1 MWRDKLHSLGRLL
14 SLALLVGIIGI
25 LVLAFI
31 KYRNKRQEIPPI
43 ERGPSRLGDQI
54 LAITEGYEYVSSVNG
69 KPKFKVVAAKDIS
82 YVSGRHELEKLEVT
96 GFDEAGKENGRIKSD
111 TGDYQQDKDQVNFNG
126 HVVATNADGLEVTT
140 EVLKYDLK
148 SQVAASEVAVNFKRA
163 ELSGASV
170 GATLHV
176 KEKKLALLKNAHII
190 IASKDP
196 KGAPLDLKGDRADYL
211 QFDGIVKFTGN
222 AQITQGEQF
231 GKADLITG
239 IYIKNTDK
247 IERVEARGNSYL
259 KSQEKGKQQEIAAK
273 DMDFFFDDQQRLL
286 KAIANGKAVAR
297 SLEKDAPREITAER
311 LEANYKPQDKVSEL
325 TSVVTNGR
333 TVMKIT
339 PAEKTEKNA
348 ERLIEADGANVTY
361 HPGGKYLA
369 KAEANGNAV
378 LTVTPLVSTSK
389 AEVKKLR
396 APKFTADFFDTGND
410 LKTFLAE
417 TNAVAEFTPMQP
429 DKKRVKRTLT
439 GNKLTALLEAGT
451 QEVTEIMVDG
461 NAKLDEGER
470 HATAAKANYLASS
483 RTILMRGKPQLWDNV
498 ARTDAQE
505 IDANIDTGESL
516 ARTRVRT
523 TYYSKETTNGAAPF
537 KKSKAPVFVSSD
549 RATFR
554 HRENAAKYEGN
565 ARAWQDDNFVRGDV
579 LELDNGERTMIATGN
594 AQSALYNFEREVE
607 KGKKEIVPVFGA
619 ADQIHY
625 FDNDKLVRYT
635 SKVKMRQGTDQIDA
649 ATADVTLDEEYK
661 MTRFVAQRE
670 VVLTQ
675 PMRVGK
681 GNQLEYTAATDEA
694 ILTGNLATIED
705 RENDT
710 TSKGAKLTL
719 HLRDA
724 RITASDEGGT
734 KRVKTT
740 HRIKKRG

>member
-211 QFDGIVKFTGN
+211 QLDGIVKFTGN

-378 LTVTPLVSTSK
+378 LTVTPLVSTPK

-451 QEVTEIMVDG
+451 PIT
-461 NAKLDEGER
+461 
-470 HATAAKANYLASS
+470 KAVRMLLSVCTS
-483 RTILMRGKPQLWDNV
+483 T
-498 ARTDAQE
+498 
-505 IDANIDTGESL
+505 SL
-516 ARTRVRT
+516 PVR
-523 TYYSKETTNGAAPF
+523 S
-537 KKSKAPVFVSSD
+537 
-549 RATFR
+549 
-554 HRENAAKYEGN
+554 
-565 ARAWQDDNFVRGDV
+565 
-579 LELDNGERTMIATGN
+579 
-594 AQSALYNFEREVE
+594 
-607 KGKKEIVPVFGA
+607 VP
-619 ADQIHY
+619 
-625 FDNDKLVRYT
+625 
-635 SKVKMRQGTDQIDA
+635 
-649 ATADVTLDEEYK
+649 
-661 MTRFVAQRE
+661 
-670 VVLTQ
+670 
-675 PMRVGK
+675 
-681 GNQLEYTAATDEA
+681 
-694 ILTGNLATIED
+694 
-705 RENDT
+705 
-710 TSKGAKLTL
+710 
-719 HLRDA
+719 
-724 RITASDEGGT
+724 
-734 KRVKTT
+734 KTW
-740 HRIKKRG
+740 

>member
-378 LTVTPLVSTSK
+378 LTVTPLVSTPK

-705 RENDT
+705 REKDT